1 MISQE
6 VKKILFEGDKKVATR
21 NAYGEKLAELGEV
34 NKDIVVLD
42 CDLSKSTMTALFARK
57 FPERFFNM
65 GIAESNMMSVAAG
78 LATMGKIPF
87 ASTFGVFASKRA
99 CDQVSASI
107 AYPGLNVKICATHTG
122 LAVGEDGATH
132 QAIEDVAIMRAIP
145 GIVVISPSDGTETGK
160 VIEAVIRYKGPCYVR
175 LGRSASPV
183 IFNDDYVFRIG
194 KGVRLFEGK
203 KATIVSAGF
212 TTHICILA
220 AKKLEAAGIEVD
232 LINMSSI
239 KPMDEELLIESAKKT
254 GLVITVEDHNIIG
267 GLGSAVC
274 EVLSEKYPARVVRMG
289 VKDKFGASGTLSELY
304 EAYGFDESSII
315 KTVKENILNKIV

>member
-175 LGRSASPV
+175 LGRSASPL

-212 TTHICILA
+212 TTHICISA
-220 AKKLEAAGIEVD
+220 AKKLEADGIEVD

-239 KPMDEELLIESAKKT
+239 KPIDEELLIESAKKT

-274 EVLSEKYPARVVRMG
+274 EVLSEKYPTRVVRMG
-289 VKDKFGASGTLSELY
+289 VKDKFGASGTLLELY

>member
-42 CDLSKSTMTALFARK
+42 CDLSKSTMTVLFARK

-160 VIEAVIRYKGPCYVR
+160 VIEAVIQYKGPCYVR
-175 LGRSASPV
+175 LGRIASPL

-203 KATIVSAGF
+203 KATIITAGF
-212 TTHICILA
+212 TTHICISA
-220 AKKLEAAGIEVD
+220 AKKLEADGIEVD

-239 KPMDEELLIESAKKT
+239 KPIDEELLIESAKKT

-267 GLGSAVC
+267 GLGSATC
-274 EVLSEKYPARVVRMG
+274 EVLSEKHPTRVVRMG

-304 EAYGFDESSII
+304 EAYGFDEVSII

>member
-160 VIEAVIRYKGPCYVR
+160 VIEAVIQYKGPCYVR
-175 LGRSASPV
+175 LGRSAGPL
-183 IFNDDYVFRIG
+183 IFNDDYIFRIG

-274 EVLSEKYPARVVRMG
+274 EVLSEKYPTRVVRMG

>member
-6 VKKILFEGDKKVATR
+6 AKKILFEGDKKVATR

-160 VIEAVIRYKGPCYVR
+160 VIEAVSQYKGPCYVR
-175 LGRSASPV
+175 LGRSVSPL

-194 KGVRLFEGK
+194 KGVRLFEGE
-203 KATIVSAGF
+203 KATIVTAGF
-212 TTHICILA
+212 TTHICISA
-220 AKKLEAAGIEVD
+220 VKKLEADGIEVD

-267 GLGSAVC
+267 GLGSATC
-274 EVLSEKYPARVVRMG
+274 EALSEKYPVKVIRMG
-289 VKDKFGASGTLSELY
+289 VKDKFGASGTFPELY
-304 EAYGFDESSII
+304 KAYCFDESSII
-315 KTVKENILNKIV
+315 KTVRENILNKIV

>member
-1 MISQE
+1 MISRE
-6 VKKILFEGDKKVATR
+6 AKKILFEGDKKVSTR
-21 NAYGEKLAELGEV
+21 NAYGEKLVELGET

-99 CDQVSASI
+99 CDQVSSSI
-107 AYPGLNVKICATHTG
+107 AYPELNVKICATHTG

-145 GIVVISPSDGTETGK
+145 GMVVISPSDGTETGK
-160 VIEAVIRYKGPCYVR
+160 VIEAVSYYKGPCYVR
-175 LGRSASPV
+175 LGRSASPL
-183 IFNDDYVFRIG
+183 IFNDEYVFRIG

-203 KATIVSAGF
+203 EATIVTAGF
-212 TTHICILA
+212 TTHICISA
-220 AKKLEAAGIEVD
+220 VKKLEDDGIEVD

-239 KPMDEELLIESAKKT
+239 KPIDDELLIESAKKT

-267 GLGSAVC
+267 GLGSAAC
-274 EVLSEKYPARVVRMG
+274 EALSEKYPVRVVRMG
-289 VKDKFGASGTLSELY
+289 VKDKFGASGTFPELY
-304 EAYGFDESSII
+304 KAYGFDESGII
-315 KTVKENILNKIV
+315 KTVKENILNKAI

>member
-42 CDLSKSTMTALFARK
+42 CDLSKSTMTALFAKK

-160 VIEAVIRYKGPCYVR
+160 VIEAVIQYKGPCYVR
-175 LGRSASPV
+175 LGRSASPL

-203 KATIVSAGF
+203 KATIITAGF
-212 TTHICILA
+212 TTHICISA
-220 AKKLEAAGIEVD
+220 AKKLEADGIEVD

-239 KPMDEELLIESAKKT
+239 KPIDEELLIESAKKT

-267 GLGSAVC
+267 GLGSATC
-274 EVLSEKYPARVVRMG
+274 EVLSEKHPTRVVRMG

-315 KTVKENILNKIV
+315 KTIKENILNKIV

>member
-78 LATMGKIPF
+78 LATLGKIPF

-160 VIEAVIRYKGPCYVR
+160 VIEAVIQYKGPCYVR
-175 LGRSASPV
+175 LGRSASPL
-183 IFNDDYVFRIG
+183 IFNDDYIFRIG

-239 KPMDEELLIESAKKT
+239 KPIDEELLIQSAKKT

-274 EVLSEKYPARVVRMG
+274 EVLSEKYPTRVVRMG